1 LGDKL
6 TAMPS
11 AQPALAVVNNRPSF
25 FFRHEAKFGY
35 LIVGICLISFAALR
49 SGFVHTNSATFD
61 ELLHLQ
67 AGYRYWQC
75 GEFANNPE
83 HPPLVKLV
91 AAAPIRHWQLDGYP
105 SPCGTKVIQSR
116 VTDLPIALAL
126 YQSPYRRELLSRA
139 RAGVIIFPI
148 ALMLAVFF
156 AARSWLGYTAAAVAA
171 LSITFEP
178 TLLAHGSL
186 VTTDMGLTAMTF
198 VAVVIS
204 IECVRKQSWI
214 YFVLCGIALGLA
226 VASKHSGFVVPFIC
240 LATMLASALVQRL
253 AAKNYLRLIC
263 GWVAA
268 CVLAFAILWGF
279 YGFRYAALPHD
290 FSLLMI

>member
-1 LGDKL
+1 
-6 TAMPS
+6 
-11 AQPALAVVNNRPSF
+11 
-25 FFRHEAKFGY
+25 
-35 LIVGICLISFAALR
+35 
-49 SGFVHTNSATFD
+49 
-61 ELLHLQ
+61 
-67 AGYRYWQC
+67 
-75 GEFANNPE
+75 
-83 HPPLVKLV
+83 VKLV

-126 YQSPYRRELLSRA
+126 YQSPHGRELLSRA
-139 RAGVIIFPI
+139 RAGLIIFPI
-148 ALMLAVFF
+148 ALMLAVFL

-186 VTTDMGLTAMTF
+186 VTTDMALTAMTF

-240 LATMLASALVQRL
+240 LATMLASALVQRPRSQEL
-253 AAKNYLRLIC
+253 PSTDLWLGRSLRAGIC
-263 GWVAA
+263 DLVG
-268 CVLAFAILWGF
+268 ILWF
-279 YGFRYAALPHD
+279 PLCRSAPRASACL
-290 FSLLMI
+290 